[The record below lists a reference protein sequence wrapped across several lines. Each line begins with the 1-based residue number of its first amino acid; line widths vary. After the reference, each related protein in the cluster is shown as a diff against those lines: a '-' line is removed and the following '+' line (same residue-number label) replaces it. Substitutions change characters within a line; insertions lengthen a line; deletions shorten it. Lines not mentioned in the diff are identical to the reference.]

1 MSKVGDNIRKK
12 RKLLGL
18 SQIRLA
24 SMAGIS
30 QAGISGIES
39 GKVTRMPY
47 TDTIAK
53 IASAL
58 DCSVSD
64 LMGDASEE
72 ANTGQLTAQEKKLVE
87 DFRSL
92 NQQGR
97 EYVLQS
103 MAMAVRIY
111 LSGKSDAVPVLEG
124 RAE

>member
-58 DCSVSD
+58 GCSVSD

-72 ANTGQLTAQEKKLVE
+72 ANTGQLTAQEKNLIE

-111 LSGKSDAVPVLEG
+111 LSGQSGPLPGLES